1 MIKNNE
7 EEGEGEGEEGE
18 MYKDCLEV
26 SIETMKHLPQIPN
39 FSSPWV

>member
-7 EEGEGEGEEGE
+7 EEGEGEE

-39 FSSPWV
+39 FSSPWI